1 MSKEID
7 MVSLQANM
15 SATIATEHLAAKKWW
30 EDFGLCYIE
39 NSSLEDFT
47 FEKRIEKLKG
57 EINGSKYKGVALR
70 TSHAAYGKGKGFKSC
85 GEKNYGIRRDHTI
98 G

>member
-1 MSKEID
+1 

-30 EDFGLCYIE
+30 EDFGLCYVE

-57 EINGSKYKGVALR
+57 ELNSEKYKDVKLR
-70 TSHAAYGKGKGFKSC
+70 TSHTAYGKGGSFTSC
-85 GEKNYGIRRDHTI
+85 GEKNHGIRRDHTI